1 MSRAST
7 IELFN
12 ISCLKYSEGLALQHR
27 LCAEIREGR
36 RAETLLLLEH
46 APVITMGR
54 GAQPGHL
61 LVSRQT
67 LAEKGVELCESER
80 GGDVTYHG
88 PGQLVGYPLLD
99 LMGRGR
105 DIHAYLRDLECLIVE
120 AIAPFGLTGEAA
132 PGLTGVW
139 VNGRKISAIGVH
151 ARGWVTSHGF
161 SLNVEEQSEGFS
173 LIVPCG
179 LHGREVTSV
188 ERETGRRRPMRE
200 ARQNAAAAF
209 AHVFQCETVEMPAS
223 ALVPSGAA

>member
-7 IELFN
+7 IEVFN
-12 ISCLKYSEGLALQHR
+12 ISRLTYGEGLALQHR

-54 GAQPGHL
+54 AAQPGHL
-61 LVSRQT
+61 LVSRQA
-67 LAEKGVELCESER
+67 LAERGVEFYESER

-88 PGQLVGYPLLD
+88 PGQLVGYALLD
-99 LMGRGR
+99 LKGRGR
-105 DIHAYLRDLECLIVE
+105 DIHAYLRGLEMVLIQ
-120 AIAPFGLTGEAA
+120 AIAPFGLTGEAT

-139 VNGRKISAIGVH
+139 VNGRKIAAIGVH

-161 SLNVEEQSEGFS
+161 SLNVEDQSEGFS

-179 LHGREVTSV
+179 LHGREATSV
-188 ERETGRRRPMRE
+188 ERETGRKPPMRE
-200 ARQNAAAAF
+200 ARHNSAAAF
-209 AHVFQCETVEMPAS
+209 AHVFQCEIVEMPAS
-223 ALVPSGAA
+223 ALAPLGAA